1 MDDTSVDDPI
11 VVKADSFP
19 FLSHW
24 NMLFIFY
31 NWLLRAAKDDNSHI
45 YNLFRTEAIL
55 VVSQIKID
63 YCVYR

>member
-31 NWLLRAAKDDNSHI
+31 NCNFWEQLKTIIRILTI
-45 YNLFRTEAIL
+45 IFRMKARL
-55 VVSQIKID
+55 VSQIMID
-63 YCVYR
+63 YCIYR